1 MRMMARLAGSRF
13 PHRRNADGS
22 YDSICIVC
30 LATVA
35 STLKEERLYFLE
47 SAHVCDP
54 MRLYQVSQGQNPLVA
69 RPGFGRFFSSH

>member
-1 MRMMARLAGSRF
+1 MARLAGQRF

-35 STLKEERLYFLE
+35 SVLKEEQLYLRE

-54 MRLYQVSQGQNPLVA
+54 LRLYQVSQGQNPLVA
-69 RPGFGRFFSSH
+69 RPEIGRPFSSR

>member
-1 MRMMARLAGSRF
+1 MARLAGQRF

-35 STLKEERLYFLE
+35 SVLKEEQLYLRE

-54 MRLYQVSQGQNPLVA
+54 LRLYQVSQGQNPLVA
-69 RPGFGRFFSSH
+69 RP